1 MFIKIHGRFGWLRLE
16 EELWKKMPG
25 CLIISSTPDPYLED
39 EEDRN
44 YNLMIKRAFTAKG
57 FPVYANLEATIKTLS
72 HLYKF
77 GQGRRP
83 E

>member
-39 EEDRN
+39 EEDRD
-44 YNLMIKRAFTAKG
+44 
-57 FPVYANLEATIKTLS
+57 
-72 HLYKF
+72 
-77 GQGRRP
+77 
-83 E
+83 